1 MTEEIPKP
9 DNGKEAG
16 SGSAAPDPLVE
27 LRSLLLAAE
36 ETQVT
41 RIQERLDDPRSRAED
56 VGRVLPEAIAIRS
69 GEDRALT
76 DALLPSVEEAIGIS
90 VRRHPDVLVD
100 GLFPVMGPA
109 IRKSIVN
116 TLSEML
122 ESLNQTLALG
132 FSRQGLKWRIEAWR
146 TGKPFAQV
154 VLLRTLL
161 YRVEQVFLIHRET
174 GLLLAQVSAGG
185 GAVEDADMVSG
196 MLTAIRDFV
205 NDSFGSGAGA
215 GGLDAFR
222 VGELTVFVEQ
232 GPQALVAAV
241 IRGSPPADLRTV
253 LAEALERI
261 HREQERAFEEFSGD
275 TAAFQ
280 RSREALE
287 TCLKS
292 QKQPAQEKAR
302 RVRGARRYVPLFVAL
317 AVVLGLAGFWT
328 FSTVRRNR
336 RFDDYIRR
344 LAAQPGIVVTSSG
357 RRGGKLFVA
366 GLRDPL
372 ASDPAALLTP
382 SKLEPG
388 EVVSTWKPYRAL
400 DANLVLAR
408 ARTFLAAPATVTFK
422 LEDGAL
428 VASGSAPRRWIEDS
442 RSLARA
448 IPDVSF
454 YDDRGV
460 ADTDA
465 KALDAARE
473 RLEARRIFF
482 ARGSSELAPTE
493 EGKLTAIAADL
504 RALPGLAAAAGRE
517 LSIEVVG
524 RGDSEG
530 SSDFNAA
537 LSRRRAERVLAA
549 LRAATAAA
557 PLTAIGVGSAQ
568 PLVEEKSEEDKQL
581 NRSVSFRAVVADRR
595 PVGAAR

>member
-1 MTEEIPKP
+1 MGETPKP
-9 DNGKEAG
+9 GNGGEAG
-16 SGSAAPDPLVE
+16 PAASDPLVE
-27 LRSLLLAAE
+27 LRGLLLAAE
-36 ETQVT
+36 EAQVVK
-41 RIQERLDDPRSRAED
+41 IQERLDDPRSRAED

-161 YRVEQVFLIHRET
+161 YRVEQVFLIHRQT

-185 GAVEDADMVSG
+185 AAIEDADMVSG

-205 NDSFGSGAGA
+205 DDSFGSGAGA

-232 GPQALVAAV
+232 APQALLAAV
-241 IRGSPPADLRTV
+241 IRGNPPAELRTV

-275 TAAFQ
+275 AAAFQ
-280 RSREALE
+280 RSRDALE
-287 TCLKS
+287 SCLKS
-292 QKQPAQEKAR
+292 QKHPAQEKAPR
-302 RVRGARRYVPLFVAL
+302 ARGARRYLPLFVAL
-317 AVVLGLAGFWT
+317 AVVVGLAGFWI
-328 FSTVRRNR
+328 FSTVRRDR
-336 RFDDYIRR
+336 RFEDYVRR
-344 LAAQPGIVVTSSG
+344 LTAQPGIVVTSSG
-357 RRGGKLFVA
+357 RRGGRFFVA

-372 ASDPAALLTP
+372 ASDPAALLGP
-382 SKLEPG
+382 SKLDPDQ
-388 EVVSTWKPYRAL
+388 VTSTWKPYRAL
-400 DANLVLAR
+400 DANLILAR
-408 ARTFLAAPATVTFK
+408 ARTFLTAPATVTLR
-422 LEDGAL
+422 LERGVL
-428 VASGSAPRRWIEDS
+428 VASGTAPRRWIEDS
-442 RSLARA
+442 RNLARA
-448 IPDVSF
+448 IPDVSS
-454 YDDRGV
+454 YDDGGV

-482 ARGSSELAPTE
+482 ARGSSDLVPAE
-493 EGKLTAIAADL
+493 EAKLGGIAADL
-504 RALPGLAAAAGRE
+504 RALPGLASAAGRE

-568 PLVEEKSEEDKQL
+568 PLVEERTEEDKQL

-595 PVGAAR
+595 PAGAAR